1 MVLLAEILGTHLSQ
15 VLGVLVASY
24 AVGCVTLGYYL
35 VRTVTGMDV
44 RQLGSGSVGAKNV
57 GRVLGVWGFAVTFA
71 GDLGK
76 GALAVWATERVNP
89 NDFLKLLAMLAV
101 IVGHIWP
108 AQLRFNGGKGMA
120 TAAGAL
126 LAFNPWIMAGLLAVF
141 AVILVAL
148 RKTVL
153 AGLGAF
159 GILPLL
165 SGLLTQPMV
174 ITFGF
179 ALLTLIVLFAH
190 RQNLKKELADF
201 AANRKCT
208 TRPNPSPE

>member
-1 MVLLAEILGTHLSQ
+1 MVLLADIFGAHFSQ
-15 VLGVLVASY
+15 ILGVLVASY

-126 LAFNPWIMAGLLAVF
+126 LVFNPWIMAGLLAVF

-165 SGLLTQPMV
+165 GGLLTQPMI
-174 ITFGF
+174 ITVG
-179 ALLTLIVLFAH
+179 LVVVTLIVLFAH
-190 RQNLKKELADF
+190 RQNLKEELAGL
-201 AANRKCT
+201 AANRKCP
-208 TRPNPSPE
+208 TRPNPTPE